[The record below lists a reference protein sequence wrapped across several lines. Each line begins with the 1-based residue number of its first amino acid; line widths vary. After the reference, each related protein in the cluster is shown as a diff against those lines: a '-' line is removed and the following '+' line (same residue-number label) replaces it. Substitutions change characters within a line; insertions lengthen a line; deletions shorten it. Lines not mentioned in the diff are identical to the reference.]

1 MGMSR
6 HDYASYGIPFRNF
19 VKSIPMPDL
28 ITENRIRSGVD
39 NFFRECIPTINRQIG
54 KTIEQMIA

>member
-1 MGMSR
+1 MPGR
-6 HDYASYGIPFRNF
+6 DYASYGILQKFCQ
-19 VKSIPMPDL
+19 IYTPDL

-39 NFFRECIPTINRQIG
+39 NFFWEFIPTINCPIG